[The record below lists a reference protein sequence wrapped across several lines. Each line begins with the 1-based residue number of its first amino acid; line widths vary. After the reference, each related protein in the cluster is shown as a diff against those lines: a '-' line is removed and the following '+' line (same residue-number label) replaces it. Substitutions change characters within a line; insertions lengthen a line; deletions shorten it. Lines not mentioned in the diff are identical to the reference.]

1 MEDAGE
7 GVKGE
12 EKGALLFILEM
23 MYIAQL
29 LKDNARELTKHS
41 AVCGSRQRTQSSLI
55 ALY

>member
-12 EKGALLFILEM
+12 EKGALLFILQM

-41 AVCGSRQRTQSSLI
+41 AVCRSRQRTQSSLI